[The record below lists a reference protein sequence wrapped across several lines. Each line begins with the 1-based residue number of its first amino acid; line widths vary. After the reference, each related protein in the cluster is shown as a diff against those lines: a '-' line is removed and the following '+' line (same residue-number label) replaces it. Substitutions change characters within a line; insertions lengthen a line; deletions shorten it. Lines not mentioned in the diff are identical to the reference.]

1 MYSAYKKLL
10 SGLFLLL
17 FLSQSAFS
25 QADKYKPLVDQRY
38 YVVLGTFRYV
48 PNAERFG
55 SKLRMQG
62 VEPKFGRNPETKLI
76 YVYCYAGGK
85 EDAIQKWEQYYAMPD
100 FTDAWVYHHRSPNS
114 SMVAQQDK
122 PLFTTKTAPISST
135 LKPSSTTPT
144 RSEVVMSEATASS
157 ERQVQPINEEPE
169 NSSEEEPAENTSAPQ
184 LVAKKEESKEK
195 PLDGRPETFQNVYE
209 TPIEETE
216 VEYVVYFNTFNSTSL
231 KEVISFVEVVDGNKA
246 RKIITLPS
254 HEYHQ
259 LRIPKASTDN
269 IQLSTQTF
277 GYKKLT
283 LDFNFDKVKELV
295 AEGSDLV
302 RMRGDTIEINMAL
315 QRLAKGDKQVMFNV
329 FFHNGAA
336 IMRAQSQYEMNSLLE
351 FMNEN
356 PKRKIILHGHTN
368 GSGIGDLW
376 KNPDDEFFSITSK
389 TIKGK
394 GTAKELSQERASI
407 IKRYLV
413 KNGIN
418 ESRIKIKGW
427 GGKKPIYDP
436 KSYEAKHNARVE
448 VEVISE

>member
-1 MYSAYKKLL
+1 MYPAYQKLL
-10 SGLFLLL
+10 YALFLLL

-38 YVVLGTFRYV
+38 YVVLGTFQYA
-48 PNAERFG
+48 PNAERLG
-55 SKLRMQG
+55 SKLRTQG

-85 EDAIQKWEQYYAMPD
+85 EDAIQNWEQYHAMPD
-100 FTDAWVYHHRSPNS
+100 FPDAWVYHYRSPNS

-122 PLFTTKTAPISST
+122 PLSTTKTAPTSST
-135 LKPSSTTPT
+135 PKPSSTTPT
-144 RSEVVMSEATASS
+144 PSKVVMSEATASS
-157 ERQVQPINEEPE
+157 KKEVKPINEETE
-169 NSSEEEPAENTSAPQ
+169 SSP
-184 LVAKKEESKEK
+184 KKEEPKEK

-209 TPIEETE
+209 TPIRETE
-216 VEYVVYFNTFNSTSL
+216 VQYVVYFNTFNSSSL
-231 KEVISFVEVVDGNKA
+231 KEVISFVDVIDGNKA

-259 LRIPKASTDN
+259 LRVPKASTDN

-302 RMRGDTIEINMAL
+302 RMRGDTIEITMPL
-315 QRLAKGDKQVMFNV
+315 QRMSKGDKQIMFNV

-356 PKRKIILHGHTN
+356 PKRQITLHGHTN

-376 KNPDDEFFSITSK
+376 KNPDDEFFLITSR

-394 GTAKELSQERASI
+394 GTAKDLSQERANVM
-407 IKRYLV
+407 KRYLI

-418 ESRIKIKGW
+418 ESRIKVKGW
-427 GGKKPIYDP
+427 GGKQPLYDS

-448 VEVISE
+448 VEVVAE